1 MNSEREK
8 IYGLV
13 GKNISYSFSKTF
25 FTQKFKEL
33 NLKKYSYLNFD
44 LKDLSHF
51 KALFKKHRISGLNVT
66 IPYKQEVLPFLDD
79 LSGVAKSIGAVN
91 TIKILNGKLIGYNTD
106 AFGFEKSLLSVC
118 DETNGLALIL
128 GTGGA
133 SMAVNYVLLKLGFEV
148 VFVSRN
154 SKNKA
159 HLSYNKLT
167 KELMSKV
174 KLIVNCTPLGTYPN
188 TTDFPNIPY
197 QYLHKNQILFD
208 LVYNPPQ
215 TSFLLKGLERGAQIK
230 NGYDMLVFQA
240 EKSWE
245 IWNS

>member
-25 FTQKFKEL
+25 FTQKFKDL
-33 NLKKYSYLNFD
+33 NLKTHSYLNFD
-44 LKDLSHF
+44 LQDLSHF
-51 KALFKKHRISGLNVT
+51 KILIKKHDIRGLNVT
-66 IPYKQEVLPFLDD
+66 IPYKQTVMPFLDD
-79 LSGVAKSIGAVN
+79 LSGDAKTIGAVN

-118 DETNGLALIL
+118 DETNGTALIL

-133 SMAVNYVLLKLGFEV
+133 SKAVNYILLKLGFEV

-154 SKNKA
+154 PKNKV
-159 HLSYNKLT
+159 HLSYDSLT
-167 KELMSKV
+167 KELISKAR
-174 KLIVNCTPLGTYPN
+174 LIVNCTPLGTYPK

-208 LVYNPPQ
+208 LIYNPPQ
-215 TSFLLKGLERGAQIK
+215 TTFLLKGLERGAQIK